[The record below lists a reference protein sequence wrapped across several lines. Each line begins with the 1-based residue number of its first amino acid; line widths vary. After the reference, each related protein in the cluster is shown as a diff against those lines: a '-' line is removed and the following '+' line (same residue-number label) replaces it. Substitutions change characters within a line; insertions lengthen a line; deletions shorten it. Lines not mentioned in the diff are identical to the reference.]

1 MPNAFV
7 GPSGCEQ
14 IIDKDCDE
22 MKAWEVTIPGPLK
35 GDPVRLANRKRPV
48 PGPHEVL
55 VQIKA
60 CGVCR
65 TDLHIVQGDLPAH
78 RDNVVPGHEI
88 VGTIVARGEAAS
100 RFDIGTRV
108 GIAWLRGTCGAC
120 RFCSRGDENLCI
132 RPRFTGYDDDGG
144 YSEFAVADEDYVY
157 ELPTEFDDLHAAP
170 LLCAGIIGY
179 RALRRAQLP
188 AGGRLGI
195 YGFGGSAHIAAQVA
209 LFEGA
214 TVHVMTRGENA
225 RRLASKL
232 GVASVQGAYDAPPE
246 PLDAVILFAPVGE
259 LVPAALEALDRGGR
273 LSIAGI
279 HLTDVPPLNYQRHLF
294 QEREIVSVTA
304 NTRNDAREFLKVAAE
319 IPVQVSAQPYALEEA
334 PRALTDLAGG
344 RVSGAAVLVV

>member
-1 MPNAFV
+1 M
-7 GPSGCEQ
+7 G
-14 IIDKDCDE
+14 DE
-22 MKAWEVTIPGPLK
+22 MKVWEVTIPGPLE
-35 GDPVRLANRKRPV
+35 GDPVRLANRERPV
-48 PGPHEVL
+48 PGPREVL

-88 VGTIVARGEAAS
+88 VGTIVARGEAVA

-132 RPRFTGYDDDGG
+132 RSRFTGYDDDGG

-179 RALRRAQLP
+179 RALRRTQLP

-225 RRLASKL
+225 RRLARKL

-246 PLDAVILFAPVGE
+246 PLDAAILFAPVGE

-304 NTRNDAREFLKVAAE
+304 NTRNDAREFLEVAAE
-319 IPVQVSAQPYALEEA
+319 IPVQVSAQPYPLEEA
-334 PRALTDLAGG
+334 PRALTDLARG